1 MASIINRRVLGPV
14 KTQMGGNTGG
24 SSDSGGDGD
33 GSSLTIN
40 NNVSGH
46 VLKSIGSSNTITGH
60 ATSAF
65 PANTLLSGAYSAA
78 TGDQGMV
85 GDFSAL
91 YVDGIGADGSKQ
103 RYQLV
108 LSGGIL
114 QTKEV
119 DAR

>member
-1 MASIINRRVLGPV
+1 MPRILDRRLLGPV
-14 KTQMGGNTGG
+14 KTQMGGDTGG
-24 SSDSGGDGD
+24 SGDSGGG
-33 GSSLTIN
+33 GGGGSLTIN

-46 VLKSIGSSNTITGH
+46 ILKSIGSSNTISGH
-60 ATSAF
+60 APSDF
-65 PANTLLSGAYSAA
+65 PANSLLSGSYSTA
-78 TGDQGMV
+78 TGNQGLI

-91 YVDGIGADGSKQ
+91 YIDGIGPDGNKQ

-114 QTKEV
+114 QTKAV

>member
-1 MASIINRRVLGPV
+1 
-14 KTQMGGNTGG
+14 
-24 SSDSGGDGD
+24 
-33 GSSLTIN
+33 
-40 NNVSGH
+40 
-46 VLKSIGSSNTITGH
+46 
-60 ATSAF
+60 
-65 PANTLLSGAYSAA
+65 
-78 TGDQGMV
+78 MV

-91 YVDGIGADGSKQ
+91 YIDGIGSDGSKQ

>member
-24 SSDSGGDGD
+24 SSNSGGGGDG
-33 GSSLTIN
+33 GSLTIN

-46 VLKSIGSSNTITGH
+46 VLKSIGSSDTITGH

-65 PANTLLSGAYSAA
+65 PANTLLSGAYSAG

-91 YVDGIGADGSKQ
+91 YIDGIDSHGIKQ

-108 LSGGIL
+108 LSGGML
-114 QTKEV
+114 QTIAV